1 MPKHI
6 PTHWRDKRAP
16 ALKRALVIALAM
28 ALAGCAQDGPP
39 PEPAISE
46 AALAAVVVDPGVS
59 RERLAREV
67 DDLFTLE
74 SVGETHAVLVL
85 RDGEIVA
92 ERYADGFD
100 AETRFLGWS
109 LSKNI
114 TAVLI
119 GMMVADGRLAL
130 DDPAPIP
137 AWQRTGDPRG
147 GVTVRH
153 LLQMRSGLRHAQ
165 SSDPDYAGASDRLLL
180 LDGRDDMGAWA
191 IAQPLEDEPGSIFQY
206 SDGSMMILTDIA
218 TDLLEPD
225 GSADARQRAM
235 AEFVD
240 ARLAVPLGM
249 DTLVGEYDASGTLM
263 GASHFWASARD
274 WATFA
279 EFLRRKGSVDGAQI
293 VPRRWIE
300 FMASPSPAAEFYG
313 GTLVRNFHGAEVP
326 SAIFPNQGAETI
338 YAGIG
343 RFGQFMIVSPE
354 QRLVLIRLG
363 ITERPE
369 RAALAEEM
377 ADIFALYP
385 GR

>member
-1 MPKHI
+1 MSYHSP
-6 PTHWRDKRAP
+6 PNRREKRSP
-16 ALKRALVIALAM
+16 ALLLALAT
-28 ALAGCAQDGPP
+28 ALAACSQDGPP
-39 PEPAISE
+39 PEPPLSE
-46 AALAAVVVDPGVS
+46 TALAAVVVDPGVS

-67 DDLFTLE
+67 DDLFA
-74 SVGETHAVLVL
+74 SQDIGETHAVLVL

-100 AETRFLGWS
+100 EETRFPGWS
-109 LSKNI
+109 MSKNV

-119 GMMVADGRLAL
+119 GMLVADGRLRL

-147 GVTVRH
+147 GVTLRH
-153 LLQMRSGLRHAQ
+153 LLQMRSGLRYGQ
-165 SSDPDYAGASDRLLL
+165 STDPDYASPTDRLLL

-191 IAQPLEDEPGSIFQY
+191 IAQPLEDEPGTTFRY
-206 SDGSMMILTDIA
+206 SDASIMILTAIA
-218 TDLLEPD
+218 ADLLEPD
-225 GSADARQRAM
+225 GSADERQQAM

-274 WATFA
+274 WAIFA
-279 EFLRRKGSVDGAQI
+279 EFMRKRGSVDGAQI

-300 FMASPSPAAEFYG
+300 FMASPSPASEFYG
-313 GTLVRNFHGAEVP
+313 ATLWRNHHGGDEP
-326 SAIFPNQGAETI
+326 SAIFPDEGAATI

-343 RFGQFMIVSPE
+343 RFGQFMIVSPD
-354 QRLVLIRLG
+354 QRLVLVRLG
-363 ITERPE
+363 ITQRPQ
-369 RAALAEEM
+369 RAKLGEEM